1 MRITELLHMLL
12 ERRLDVWIFEDITF
26 ISLLAKVLLK
36 IYLRSVISWIN
47 PRENI
52 LIRPNLVR

>member
-1 MRITELLHMLL
+1 MGITELLHMLL

>member
-1 MRITELLHMLL
+1 MGITELLHMLL
-12 ERRLDVWIFEDITF
+12 ERRLDVWIFEDITL